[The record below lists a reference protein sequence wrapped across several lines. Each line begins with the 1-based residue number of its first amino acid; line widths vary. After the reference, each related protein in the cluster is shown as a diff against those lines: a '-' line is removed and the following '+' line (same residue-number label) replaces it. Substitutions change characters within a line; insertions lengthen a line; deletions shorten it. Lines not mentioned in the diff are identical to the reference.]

1 MRASLPFA
9 AALIAVSLTAACTST
24 DAAETAPGSAAPGT
38 SSAAGGQDAGD
49 IVVSYNT
56 PTEWANWGGVL
67 GAFTQATG
75 IQAPNDPKNSGQ
87 TLAALEAEQ
96 SAPAADAAY
105 YGIVF
110 GYQAESKGLVQPYQ
124 PAGFDE
130 VPDNLKDAEGSWFTV
145 HQGAV
150 AFLVNTDELGDA
162 PVPECWDDLTDPQY
176 ADMVGYLDPTQ
187 AAVGY
192 SVLTGANLA
201 LGGTFEDPTPGLEWA
216 KAMKDNG
223 VVNPVQTA
231 TASVQQ
237 GEIPILI
244 DADFNGHKLAAE
256 DSPIEVVY
264 PCEGTVAIPYV
275 MSLVAGAPHEAA
287 GKALLDYA
295 LSDEAQALFAQSYL
309 RPVRDV
315 ELPAEIAAVFPDDY
329 DTLVQTPDFAQ
340 MQSVQE
346 DVMARYQAEI
356 VG

>member
-1 MRASLPFA
+1 MRASLPLA
-9 AALIAVSLTAACTST
+9 AALIAVSLTAACST
-24 DAAETAPGSAAPGT
+24 DAQSAPDSVSPSGAAK
-38 SSAAGGQDAGD
+38 QNAGD

-67 GAFTQATG
+67 SAFTKSSG
-75 IQAPNDPKNSGQ
+75 IAAPNDPKNSGQ
-87 TLAALEAEQ
+87 TLAALEAEKA
-96 SAPAADAAY
+96 APAADAAY

-110 GYQAESKGLVQPYQ
+110 GYQAKEKGLVQPYQ
-124 PAGFDE
+124 PEGFDD
-130 VPDNLKDAEGSWFTV
+130 VPASLKDADGSWFAV

-150 AFLVNTDELGDA
+150 AFLVNTDELGDV
-162 PVPECWDDLTDPQY
+162 PVPRCWEDLKDPQY
-176 ADMVGYLDPTQ
+176 EDMVGYLDPTQ

-192 SVLTGANLA
+192 SVLTAANLA
-201 LGGTFEDPTPGLEWA
+201 LGGSFEDPSAGLGWA

-237 GEIPILI
+237 GEIPILV

-275 MSLVAGAPHEAA
+275 MSLVADAPHEEA
-287 GKALLDYA
+287 GKALLDFA
-295 LSDEAQALFAQSYL
+295 LSDEAQTLFAQSYL

-315 ELPAEIAAVFPDDY
+315 ELPAEIADVFPADY
-329 DTLVQTPDFAQ
+329 DTLVQTPDFAA
-340 MQSVQE
+340 MQAAQE
-346 DVMARYQAEI
+346 DVMTRYKAEI

>member
-9 AALIAVSLTAACTST
+9 AALIAVSLTAACSA
-24 DAAETAPGSAAPGT
+24 DAKSASGTAPASAGAAP
-38 SSAAGGQDAGD
+38 GD

-67 GAFTQATG
+67 GAFTKSSG
-75 IQAPNDPKNSGQ
+75 IAAPNDPKNSGQ
-87 TLAALEAEQ
+87 TLAALEAEKA
-96 SAPAADAAY
+96 APAADAAY

-110 GYQAESKGLVQPYQ
+110 GYQAKEKGLVQPYQ
-124 PAGFDE
+124 PEGFDE
-130 VPDNLKDAEGSWFTV
+130 VPANLKDADGSWFAV

-150 AFLVNTDELGDA
+150 AFLVNTDELGDT
-162 PVPECWDDLTDPQY
+162 PVPRCWDDLADPQY
-176 ADMVGYLDPTQ
+176 KDKVGYLDPTQ

-192 SVLTGANLA
+192 SVLTAANLA
-201 LGGTFEDPTPGLEWA
+201 LGGSFEDPSAGLGWA

-237 GEIPILI
+237 GEIPILV
-244 DADFNGHKLAAE
+244 DADFNGHKLSAE

-264 PCEGTVAIPYV
+264 PCEGTIAIPYV
-275 MSLVAGAPHEAA
+275 MSLVADAPHEAA
-287 GKALLDYA
+287 GKALLDFA
-295 LSDEAQALFAQSYL
+295 LSDDAQALFAQSYL

-315 ELPAEIAAVFPDDY
+315 ELPAEIADVFPTDY
-329 DTLVQTPDFAQ
+329 DTLVQAPDFAK
-340 MQSVQE
+340 MQAVQE
-346 DVMARYQAEI
+346 DVVARYQAEI